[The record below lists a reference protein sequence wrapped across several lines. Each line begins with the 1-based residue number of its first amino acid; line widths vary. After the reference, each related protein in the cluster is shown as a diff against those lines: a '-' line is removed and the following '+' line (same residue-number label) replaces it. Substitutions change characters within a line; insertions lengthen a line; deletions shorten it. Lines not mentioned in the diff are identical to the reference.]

1 MSARCPDELPVE
13 LYDLVDEYCS
23 DIIDEPGIRRL
34 EALLLESEASRRFFA
49 DYFQHHTEI
58 QFAVRAR
65 RAADAVVKQL
75 ASRPDERCGEG
86 RKDGARSKAR
96 RLGLGPRRGVGI
108 AGVAAVVVTVAV
120 AASVAGWLWLA
131 IGWPRRGP
139 SVPGKGPGANVAWLV
154 NAQDCLWSQTGERPG
169 RNMLAGKSLRLERGL
184 AEIEFDCGARVIL
197 QGPAGLELLSGCSA
211 RLLQG
216 KLTARVPAHARG
228 FTVLT
233 PHNKVVDLGTEFGL
247 AVDEAGAATVRVFTG
262 EVKAFP
268 LGSGSAR
275 GADPGVTIHQNQTAR
290 LDGRTVDRTLPDR
303 GEGAA
308 KYIRAIEP
316 PPVLIPRTLRLD
328 FTGPLAGTLRDAD
341 GRGIGL
347 THRLPHTGSDLPG
360 SDPNLRLRPDRR
372 ALELTTTRSDLNTQ
386 DRMSTGEY
394 LGVRLSD
401 LGFTGIEDFEIRATI
416 PNIPGLNVVG
426 QFGLYA
432 GTSSDRNIR
441 GGLICWP
448 RPDTYRLFLVNNFGG
463 RDSDL
468 YEVGLTTSG
477 ADLRLTLRRLSGQ
490 YSLVVDN
497 LTRNSSSTLAIA
509 HPEFL
514 DGQTELYLGL
524 FGANTQSEDCKTLTI
539 CELSVTV
546 WTAQT
551 GSPTMVGSG
560 LPSRVAPVILTP

>member
-1 MSARCPDELPVE
+1 
-13 LYDLVDEYCS
+13 
-23 DIIDEPGIRRL
+23 
-34 EALLLESEASRRFFA
+34 SEASRRSFA

-75 ASRPDERCGEG
+75 ASRPDKPCGEG

-96 RLGLGPRRGVGI
+96 RLGLGARRRIGI
-108 AGVAAVVVTVAV
+108 AGVAAAVVTVAV
-120 AASVAGWLWLA
+120 AASVVGWLA
-131 IGWPRRGP
+131 IGWPRRGA
-139 SVPGKGPGANVAWLV
+139 SVLAKGPGANVAWLV
-154 NAQDCLWSQTGERPG
+154 NAQDCLWSRTGERPG
-169 RNMLAGKSLRLERGL
+169 RSMLAGKSLRLERGL

-197 QGPAGLELLSGCSA
+197 QGPAGLELLSGSSA

-268 LGSGSAR
+268 LGPASAR
-275 GADPGVTIHQNQTAR
+275 GADSGVTIHQDQTAR
-290 LDGRTVDRTLPDR
+290 LDGRSVDRPSPAR
-303 GEGAA
+303 GDGEA
-308 KYIRAIEP
+308 KYVRAIEP
-316 PPVLIPRTLRLD
+316 PPIFIPRTLRLD
-328 FTGPLAGTLRDAD
+328 FNDPLPGTLQDAD

-347 THRLPHTGSDLPG
+347 THRLPGTGADLPD
-360 SDPNLRLRPDRR
+360 SDPNLRLRPDRH
-372 ALELTTTRSDLNTQ
+372 ALELTTTRSDINTQ
-386 DRMSTGEY
+386 ERMSTGEY

-401 LGFTGIEDFEIRATI
+401 LGFTGAEDFEIRATI

-432 GTSSDRNIR
+432 GTGSDHNIR
-441 GGLICWP
+441 GGLISLP
-448 RPDTYRLFLVNNFGG
+448 QPDTYRLFLVNNDGG
-463 RDSDL
+463 RDSDI

-477 ADLRLTLRRLSGQ
+477 EDLRLTLRRLNGK

-509 HPEFL
+509 HPKFL
-514 DGQTELYLGL
+514 DGQAELYLGL
-524 FGANTQSEDCKTLTI
+524 FGANTQSDARKTLTI
-539 CELSVTV
+539 RELSVTV
-546 WTAQT
+546 WTAQS
-551 GSPTMVGSG
+551 GSPTMAVSG
-560 LPSRVAPVILTP
+560 LPNRVTSRILTP